1 MIDINLL
8 HDSAYHE
15 HFSEGQSIPQD
26 QCVRKMYIVISGS
39 VGAYNAEN
47 GNNEGSLTAG
57 HSFGEQLL
65 FTGTSKQKFRA
76 QEDVTVYAIGADTF
90 GSIARTNPMLLYMLL
105 RDAYGLKETPEPV
118 RIEQAAAVKQATVPA
133 NEIPAAAPQA
143 HAPSNETG
151 KTFTLSP
158 EALKIRESLLQKK
171 HEINKDASANTQQTS
186 APSTANIVLEKHGA
200 APSFFP
206 PGFRGYAG
214 IEKPEYKKYLFEKEF
229 KCPNCSQVFRGYKVF
244 LSKLVPSSPTRY
256 DLRKRYRGFQTEWY
270 DILTC
275 PHCYFSMLFDYFI
288 EPAHFQKGKIQD
300 ALAAAKNEIT
310 LDFTAERNLDFV
322 FAAHYLALLCSP
334 AFPSRQKQ
342 IDLKLWAN
350 LSWLYEEAGDE
361 EPEHIAALKAAEMGE
376 ALYMSGNL
384 NKLQEQVVS
393 LQIAG
398 MLYRTGELEKT
409 SHWLFQAKT
418 AKTGKGVYT
427 NLAEDL
433 WETIREKKHS

>member
-8 HDSAYHE
+8 HDAAYRE

-26 QCVRKMYIVISGS
+26 SDARKMYIVVCGS
-39 VGAYNAEN
+39 VGVFNAEN
-47 GNNEGSLTAG
+47 DKNEDTLTAG
-57 HSFGEQLL
+57 DSFGEQLL
-65 FTGTSKQKFRA
+65 FTGTSQQKFRA
-76 QEDVTVYAIGADTF
+76 LDAVTVYAIAADTF
-90 GSIARTNPMLLYMLL
+90 GAIARTNPMLLYMLL
-105 RDAYGLKETPEPV
+105 RDAYGLKETPLPAG
-118 RIEQAAAVKQATVPA
+118 IERPAAGKQATVPA

-151 KTFTLSP
+151 KTFKLSP

-171 HEINKDASANTQQTS
+171 DEIKKDASANIQQTS
-186 APSTANIVLEKHGA
+186 AQSAANIILEKHGA
-200 APSFFP
+200 APALFP

-229 KCPNCSQVFRGYKVF
+229 KCPNCSQAFRGYKVF
-244 LSKLVPSSPTRY
+244 LSKLVPSSPMRY
-256 DLRKRYRGFQTEWY
+256 DLRKRYKGFQAEWY

-288 EPAHFQKGKIQD
+288 EPVRFQKEKIQE
-300 ALAAAKNEIT
+300 ALAAAKNET
-310 LDFTAERNLDFV
+310 ALDFTAERDLDFV

-334 AFPSRQKQ
+334 AFPSKQKQ
-342 IDLKLWAN
+342 LDLKLWAN

-361 EPEHIAALKAAEMGE
+361 EPERAAALKAAETGE

-409 SHWLFQAKT
+409 SRWLFQAKT
-418 AKTGKGVYT
+418 AKTGKGIYT

-433 WETIREKKHS
+433 WEIIRDEKHS